1 MDTPNE
7 QLQGLTA
14 LVEEQKKRLDALE
27 RKHDRLCHNHNRLC
41 RIVDHNNRIIY
52 GRASSHG
59 VLDILDVFS
68 PF

>member
-1 MDTPNE
+1 MVTPNE

-27 RKHDRLCHNHNRLC
+27 RKHDRLC
-41 RIVDHNNRIIY
+41 RIVDHKNRIIY